1 MGEPDDGWV
10 SDEPSPAEAAA
21 ASEARKKNDATVALT
36 EEEFVAMQVPAAAPP
51 RVPTPKP
58 ASRNDASMWAGS
70 VLVADEFEPLVVP
83 RKPLGRWVFLAL
95 FTTGLV
101 GAALYFLWW
110 QPAQESAASEPAADE
125 TVAAKPAEPQPAAAP
140 APAPVPAPAA
150 ETPPA
155 AEPAP
160 TTAAAVAPDKP
171 AAAPPPVK
179 KTSSSSKK
187 KSSKK
192 KTSSKKKSSK
202 KKTSKK
208 KSSKKKTASRGG

>member
-140 APAPVPAPAA
+140 APAPVPAA

-155 AEPAP
+155 PEPAP
-160 TTAAAVAPDKP
+160 TTVAAVAPDKP

-208 KSSKKKTASRGG
+208 KSSRKTSSSRGG